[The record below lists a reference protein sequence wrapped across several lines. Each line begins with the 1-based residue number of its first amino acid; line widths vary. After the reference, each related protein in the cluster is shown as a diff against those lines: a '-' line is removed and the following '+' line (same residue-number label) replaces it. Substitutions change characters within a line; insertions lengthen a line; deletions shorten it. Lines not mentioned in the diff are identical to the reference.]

1 MYTHQQRNVLIPG
14 CWLVEPRH
22 NNHRHNE
29 VHDTKPGRH
38 MECGDENNKI
48 TASQYMIE
56 DSRPTTSKIV
66 SVFFCGGEVLYFID
80 HHHAYIHLEI
90 NNSVADVNDMMCV
103 TWCNMNG
110 TGIRNSKYVP
120 MYIQQRCHKQRW
132 TNCCKNMQKQFDGWK
147 RVRQDAQQLK
157 SSKVGSPHPL
167 P

>member
-66 SVFFCGGEVLYFID
+66 SVCFFFVGGKY
-80 HHHAYIHLEI
+80 YISSI
-90 NNSVADVNDMMCV
+90 TITPTY
-103 TWCNMNG
+103 TWRLK
-110 TGIRNSKYVP
+110 ILL
-120 MYIQQRCHKQRW
+120 
-132 TNCCKNMQKQFDGWK
+132 
-147 RVRQDAQQLK
+147 RV
-157 SSKVGSPHPL
+157 
-167 P
+167 

>member
-66 SVFFCGGEVLYFID
+66 SVCVFFFVGGKY
-80 HHHAYIHLEI
+80 YISSI
-90 NNSVADVNDMMCV
+90 TITPTY
-103 TWCNMNG
+103 TWRLK
-110 TGIRNSKYVP
+110 ILL
-120 MYIQQRCHKQRW
+120 
-132 TNCCKNMQKQFDGWK
+132 
-147 RVRQDAQQLK
+147 RV
-157 SSKVGSPHPL
+157 
-167 P
+167 